1 MIRDDK
7 TAGRRGKKEVEGGSC
22 WKEGERRRQRH
33 DDDDDD
39 DDERERESKGR
50 EREKAWCNGGTS
62 LRVSALH
69 QRSGAS
75 EVVDARTMPLGE
87 RRTATEAEGP
97 A

>member
-1 MIRDDK
+1 ME
-7 TAGRRGKKEVEGGSC
+7 GRRET
-22 WKEGERRRQRH
+22 
-33 DDDDDD
+33 
-39 DDERERESKGR
+39 ESKGW

-75 EVVDARTMPLGE
+75 EVVDARTMPPGE